1 MVIVV
6 SEQVFLV
13 FNVWLARDTRWKLL
27 SECFAEAIWSY
38 CGGSTQNQVVFRL
51 FEKSRPLETQECW
64 PVCWYQPLHLP
75 CRLSGTSQW
84 QDRHLANGNAIAGR
98 RWGPPSWVLDVS
110 RWLKKLFVMNVQMSS
125 EFYAHYCYWMFIQ
138 KPTTRW
144 RKVSVLPVRPGEFG
158 KNLMQVSHFQG
169 ASLYS
174 YSRDGQLY

>member
-51 FEKSRPLETQECW
+51 FEKSRPLWRPKSAGLCAGINPFIFHAGCQEQASGKTGTW
-64 PVCWYQPLHLP
+64 QTEMQLPAGDEDHPVGSWTFPDDSRSCLWWMSKCQVSFMLF
-75 CRLSGTSQW
+75 T
-84 QDRHLANGNAIAGR
+84 AI
-98 RWGPPSWVLDVS
+98 
-110 RWLKKLFVMNVQMSS
+110 
-125 EFYAHYCYWMFIQ
+125 WMFIQ

-144 RKVSVLPVRPGEFG
+144 RKVPVLPVRPGEFG
-158 KNLMQVSHFQG
+158 KT
-169 ASLYS
+169 
-174 YSRDGQLY
+174 